1 MLRRKRR
8 NSVKRGVNG
17 CRVGGGCGSGW
28 GITWS
33 RRLKGRQDVNV
44 SLFIIALRKVGQL
57 G

>member
-1 MLRRKRR
+1 MDVRL
-8 NSVKRGVNG
+8 VVCGEEGV
-17 CRVGGGCGSGW
+17 

-33 RRLKGRQDVNV
+33 RRLNGRQDVNV